1 VGGRKWILDG
11 TPIEGLAMTRRPYA
25 GRPAWY
31 GRLDFPV
38 DSVRA
43 MLADALRTHEP
54 FALHILG
61 DSTAQVVLGLMES
74 LAPDSVWR
82 ARRVRF
88 EHGGGLTPDQF
99 GRAKAKGIVSVIN
112 PQRAPPP
119 PVSRFLP
126 TVPLAA
132 VVPPG
137 MVTALGSD
145 GEPRSPFVGLYYAL
159 SFPTEPRV
167 PREALVRGYTAGSAY
182 AEFEERDK
190 GLLAPGMLADL
201 AVLSQDIF
209 TVPLEDLPKTE
220 SVLTLVGG
228 RIVWDAEVL
237 R

>member
-1 VGGRKWILDG
+1 
-11 TPIEGLAMTRRPYA
+11 MTRRPYA
-25 GRPAWY
+25 GHRAWH

-43 MLADALRTHEP
+43 MLAAALRTREP

-74 LAPDSVWR
+74 LASDSVWR

-88 EHGGGLTPDQF
+88 EHAGGLAPDQF
-99 GRAKAKGIVSVIN
+99 GRAQAKGVVNVIN
-112 PQRAPPP
+112 AQRVPPP
-119 PVSRFLP
+119 PVSRSLP

-137 MVTALGSD
+137 MVIALGSD
-145 GEPRSPFVGLYYAL
+145 GEPRSPFVGMYYAL
-159 SFPTEPRV
+159 SFPTDPRV
-167 PREALVRGYTAGSAY
+167 PREALVRWYTAGSAY
-182 AEFEERDK
+182 AEFEERHK
-190 GLLAPGMLADL
+190 GLLVPGMLADL

-228 RIVWDAEVL
+228 KIVWDAEVV